1 MKIFNRVVSVA
12 GFFIVL
18 GAAITV
24 FLLFVSSDF
33 WIALSIAT
41 VVLLG
46 GWFLWSSREDEIEAL
61 LLSNNDTEHV
71 RFWDNIL
78 QIISRLFFFW
88 V

>member
-41 VVLLG
+41 VILLG

-61 LLSNNDTEHV
+61 SLSNNDTEHV
-71 RFWDNIL
+71 KFWDNIL
-78 QIISRLFFFW
+78 QVISRLFFFW